1 MKKTADDFYFFI
13 APIKYRLEF
22 AGIKASRMIS
32 LIAVACFP
40 IMYFY
45 IDSFEYDEIYFPNT
59 MLFQK
64 IVLFF
69 LIINVLILFSLLLI
83 KTKLYDP
90 IIYFLVSWG
99 FLEISYV
106 LLIFEYRNF
115 LSNSISEEYQA
126 LAFDI
131 LLFLPF
137 VFILISIVW
146 YVWMIL
152 TGKTH
157 KKYPKVIEMEK
168 KVKGDSDVDSAIT
181 KSQGILLIG
190 TSAGIGIGGLME
202 GSFVLFIL
210 LTALAYFIAFVVGKV
225 LIMSFVKFKFP
236 KQYSEKALEATLKRE
251 GWGN

>member
-1 MKKTADDFYFFI
+1 MKKTADDYYFFI

-40 IMYFY
+40 IMYLY
-45 IDSFEYDEIYFPNT
+45 IDSFEYEGIYFPNT
-59 MLFQK
+59 MLFQV

-69 LIINVLILFSLLLI
+69 LVINVLILFSLLLI
-83 KTKLYDP
+83 KTKIYDP
-90 IIYFLVSWG
+90 IIHFLVSWG

-106 LLIFEYRNF
+106 LLIVEYRNF
-115 LSNSISEEYQA
+115 LSNSISKEYQD

-146 YVWMIL
+146 YLWMIL

-210 LTALAYFIAFVVGKV
+210 LTALAYFIAFVVGKS
-225 LIMSFVKFKFP
+225 LFLSFAKFKFP
-236 KQYSEKALEATLKRE
+236 KHYSEKALEVTLKRD
-251 GWGN
+251 GWEN